1 MISATRPTFHTYPFN
16 TCSMKDS
23 CNYSFKTTKYTWKCT
38 ARKKRTI
45 LFVFKRS
52 FLLIYLKREKF
63 TNGTSCGVLPELTNH
78 WLGLPWTTALTATV
92 HAHLQSHLP
101 AQLGHPL
108 LLQQAISK
116 ERVERKC
123 SSCLLYTS
131 PSPRDA

>member
-16 TCSMKDS
+16 TCSIKDS
-23 CNYSFKTTKYTWKCT
+23 CNYSFKTTKYTRKCT
-38 ARKKRTI
+38 ARKERTI

-52 FLLIYLKREKF
+52 FLLTYLKRDLKF
-63 TNGTSCGVLPELTNH
+63 THGTSCGVLPELTNH
-78 WLGLPWTTALTATV
+78 WLGLPWTTALTATA

-108 LLQQAISK
+108 LLQQANSK

-123 SSCLLYTS
+123 SSVSFHGISNPTS
-131 PSPRDA
+131 